1 MYKDENRVEI
11 MRKILMIRQVNEGY
25 TINLMF
31 HRAQSPHIAKQVFVG
46 NVDIVVI
53 IFVFFHTWIGFFI
66 ALLAASL
73 RLTWALDH
81 LQEINAETWAVMLGV
96 VIAWHSGA
104 EFHDV
109 NTAVHPGWRRRR
121 KKNFIHFLKK
131 PGILI
136 ALPMTTL
143 DLESPCR
150 SLNLAPQYRS
160 RISPVLSSD
169 WIEPGIHK

>member
-11 MRKILMIRQVNEGY
+11 MRMRKILMIRQVNEGY
-25 TINLMF
+25 TINLML
-31 HRAQSPHIAKQVFVG
+31 HRAQSPHIAKQIFVG

-96 VIAWHSGA
+96 VIAWHSGS

-109 NTAVHPGWRRRR
+109 NTAVHPGWRSRRR
-121 KKNFIHFLKK
+121 NKNVIHFLKN
-131 PGILI
+131 
-136 ALPMTTL
+136 
-143 DLESPCR
+143 LE
-150 SLNLAPQYRS
+150 Y
-160 RISPVLSSD
+160 
-169 WIEPGIHK
+169 